1 MPQPVGQLMLPGA
14 TQNVGLATQRNP
26 ALVVG
31 IRPSAARPGQ
41 RERSR
46 GYVLRSRDGPLQPR
60 WMPIGPGLGSRL
72 VLCKAHSAIPPS
84 QGLFDP
90 QNDKDACGV
99 GFVGELSKQPSRKCI
114 KDALMMLQRM
124 THRGACG
131 CEANT
136 GKTAR
141 HNFRYGTG
149 RSIAPPWRP
158 KSLSIH
164 SCL

>member
-1 MPQPVGQLMLPGA
+1 MPQPVGQLTLPGA

-26 ALVVG
+26 GLFVG
-31 IRPSAARPGQ
+31 IRPSSAARPSTA
-41 RERSR
+41 SR
-46 GYVLRSRDGPLQPR
+46 GCVLRSREGPLQPR

-90 QNDKDACGV
+90 RNDKDACGV

-136 GKTAR
+136 GKPAR
-141 HNFRYGTG
+141 HTDFRYGTG
-149 RSIAPPWRP
+149 CSVAPPWSL
-158 KSLSIH
+158 KS
-164 SCL
+164 